1 MAGYLIADQE
11 VTDQAMFDEFA
22 RGMLELVQ
30 ANNGRYLARGG
41 ATEVVA
47 GNRQPNRV
55 VVIEFESYEKVRT
68 LVNSPEYQ
76 RLAEIRSKCCI
87 ANTII
92 VDGM

>member
-11 VTDQAMFDEFA
+11 VTDQALFDEFA
-22 RGMLELVQ
+22 KGMWDLVL
-30 ANNGRYLARGG
+30 ANNGKYLARGG

-47 GNRQPNRV
+47 GDRKPNRV

-76 RLAEIRSKCCI
+76 KLAELRARSCI

-92 VDGM
+92 VEGM